1 MVCHKVKN
9 ININF
14 CLLGISK
21 VRPVGWMAIFGDGIG
36 NLIDG
41 LTIGASISQNLT
53 LGVTNSLA
61 CWLGNIPQELG
72 KPVFF
77 NFYK

>member
-1 MVCHKVKN
+1 MWCNKMEKCNCTFSVTVD
-9 ININF
+9 
-14 CLLGISK
+14 LSK

-72 KPVFF
+72 
-77 NFYK
+77 